1 MCNTNNESLSV
12 NKPLTLPMIYLTRL
26 DVSTDL
32 MSLHIGDR
40 ILEVNGTPVKDL
52 PLESIEKLIESTDKV
67 LQLTIEHDPGQ
78 CCVSVVPQAGKG
90 DEQGVPLQTI
100 DINQNSP
107 AAGGGNKL
115 DKERLFKR
123 KDEGYISGT
132 KTRQLRKAK
141 HMNCSNG
148 ELLWI

>member
-1 MCNTNNESLSV
+1 
-12 NKPLTLPMIYLTRL
+12 
-26 DVSTDL
+26 

-40 ILEVNGTPVKDL
+40 ILEVNGTPVKDMQ
-52 PLESIEKLIESTDKV
+52 LENIEKLIESTDKV
-67 LQLTIEHDPGQ
+67 LQLTIEHDPDTFNHRTPANLQ
-78 CCVSVVPQAGKG
+78 SDCLSIKA
-90 DEQGVPLQTI
+90 DEISSPLQSI

-107 AAGGGNKL
+107 AKGSPPANKL

-141 HMNCSNG
+141 NLNCSNG
-148 ELLWI
+148 RLA